1 MDKQEQLREA
11 LRELFALAK
20 QADNHLTKEQVT
32 EVCRRISLDERQR
45 EVLCAY
51 LERNHLTIEGYTAG
65 EEPAPLRDRACE
77 REDAQTGEDAVSFQ
91 AYLKEIKN
99 VKPWQEKEEADLIG
113 AMQAGDP
120 CARKRLIEG
129 NLHLVVQKAQEYLG
143 RGILAADLVQEGNLA
158 LMDAMDSLEAGED
171 LQAHLM
177 AAIANA
183 MEEALKCQSGAD
195 DVGRCLA
202 EDANALMKAT
212 EVLAEKLEREATA
225 EELADYLHVSPK
237 RVKILAKI
245 SLDALNGCDE

>member
-65 EEPAPLRDRACE
+65 EEPAPLQDSACE

-91 AYLKEIKN
+91 AYLKE
-99 VKPWQEKEEADLIG
+99 
-113 AMQAGDP
+113 AGDP

-177 AAIANA
+177 AAIASA
-183 MEEALKCQSGAD
+183 MEEALKRQSGAD

-225 EELADYLHVSPK
+225 EELADYLHVSPE